1 MAGPLSKDIWNYD
14 RPSSLS
20 ANAYLEPATL
30 PGQSFS
36 LAYWKVAD
44 KLFLLGTSKRGAY
57 KVNPLKLAPRYPMH
71 KRQSG
76 DILETHPPIPPLSL
90 SIRSSLTGVPAASS
104 FIRGAY
110 LHASLQSRFHEIT
123 ARPSRITS
131 KWCSSEGG
139 REEEGYGQRRPIEIA
154 GAAHR
159 LLLFLRM
166 NDQND
171 RFEAVAKVNFL
182 FLPLVKETFV
192 SSIMIERRV
201 EGDGNVKN
209 WKKIIIIRICK

>member
-90 SIRSSLTGVPAASS
+90 SLSIRSSLTGVPAASS

-139 REEEGYGQRRPIEIA
+139 RLRSE
-154 GAAHR
+154 AADW
-159 LLLFLRM
+159 
-166 NDQND
+166 NSGSSAQAAAI
-171 RFEAVAKVNFL
+171 FEDERSKRSVRSRCESQL
-182 FLPLVKETFV
+182 SLPP
-192 SSIMIERRV
+192 SR
-201 EGDGNVKN
+201 
-209 WKKIIIIRICK
+209 

>member
-1 MAGPLSKDIWNYD
+1 MSLLFIYIYVYTNTCFFLIPIMAGPLSKDIWNYD

-90 SIRSSLTGVPAASS
+90 SLYPLLPHRRPRGVIIYSRRLFTRKPSKSLSRDNGSAEQDNVKVMFFRGGKRGGRLRSEAADWNSGSSARAAAIFEDERSKRSVRSRCESQLSLP
-104 FIRGAY
+104 
-110 LHASLQSRFHEIT
+110 
-123 ARPSRITS
+123 PSR
-131 KWCSSEGG
+131 
-139 REEEGYGQRRPIEIA
+139 
-154 GAAHR
+154 
-159 LLLFLRM
+159 
-166 NDQND
+166 
-171 RFEAVAKVNFL
+171 
-182 FLPLVKETFV
+182 
-192 SSIMIERRV
+192 
-201 EGDGNVKN
+201 
-209 WKKIIIIRICK
+209 